1 MLTYNTL
8 RNTQKRPDRPL
19 YRRRRNL
26 QKRHFVLMALI
37 LIVWLVQLLP
47 AAGACYARYIYPTIA
62 CVLTAVS
69 DLIPFAVGDLFIAL
83 SIAWLVV
90 WPFYARL
97 RRKKPWRRIV
107 GREVEYLLWIYV
119 WFYLA
124 WGLNYSQPNFYQ
136 RTGIAYT
143 AYTPENFARFTDDYI
158 ERLNASYTSIDTI
171 DTDMVRNEVVR
182 GYRAISPAL
191 GVLPPTT
198 DRPRAKTMLFTP
210 LISMVGVTGSMGPF
224 FCEFTLNGDLLPAD
238 YPATYAHELAHRLG
252 ITSEAEANFYA
263 YQVCTR
269 SSVPALRFSGYYSIL
284 FHVLG
289 NARRLMDEAAY
300 QALVENIRPEI
311 IQLAK
316 DHQAYWSA
324 KYSPLVGAVQEWIYD
339 LYLKGNKID
348 SGRQNY
354 SEVVGL
360 LISYEM
366 HQTPHTPCGRTS
378 QQSFGCKTPR
388 RYKSL

>member
-1 MLTYNTL
+1 MLTQNHL
-8 RNTQKRPDRPL
+8 PNAQESLNRRL
-19 YRRRRNL
+19 YRRRQSF

-37 LIVWLVQLLP
+37 LTVWLVQLLP

-62 CVLTAVS
+62 RVLTTVS

-107 GREVEYLLWIYV
+107 GREVEFLLWIYV

-269 SSVPALRFSGYYSIL
+269 SSVPALR
-284 FHVLG
+284 
-289 NARRLMDEAAY
+289 
-300 QALVENIRPEI
+300 
-311 IQLAK
+311 
-316 DHQAYWSA
+316 
-324 KYSPLVGAVQEWIYD
+324 
-339 LYLKGNKID
+339 
-348 SGRQNY
+348 
-354 SEVVGL
+354 
-360 LISYEM
+360 
-366 HQTPHTPCGRTS
+366 
-378 QQSFGCKTPR
+378 
-388 RYKSL
+388 